1 MPESPRE
8 VRQVTLDI
16 WLFTQFWISMKKMEK
31 KVKVETNISSLRQIK
46 TTEAARNKVPPST
59 RSTTKKVVLNMKAI
73 ADESRKMFLAPNLFI
88 MWPRTKV
95 AKIWGACFS
104 HKIDCKFT

>member
-1 MPESPRE
+1 M
-8 VRQVTLDI
+8 RQ
-16 WLFTQFWISMKKMEK
+16 
-31 KVKVETNISSLRQIK
+31 ISSLRQIN
-46 TTEAARNKVPPST
+46 TTEAARNKVPLSM

-73 ADESRKMFLAPNLFI
+73 ADEIRKIFLAPNLFI

>member
-1 MPESPRE
+1 MENL
-8 VRQVTLDI
+8 RQ
-16 WLFTQFWISMKKMEK
+16 
-31 KVKVETNISSLRQIK
+31 ISSVTQIK
-46 TTEAARNKVPPST
+46 TTEAARNKVPWST

-73 ADESRKMFLAPNLFI
+73 ADESKKIFLAPNLFI
-88 MWPRTKV
+88 LWPRTKV

>member
-1 MPESPRE
+1 
-8 VRQVTLDI
+8 
-16 WLFTQFWISMKKMEK
+16 MEK
-31 KVKVETNISSLRQIK
+31 DWKLRQISSLKQINA
-46 TTEAARNKVPPST
+46 TEAARNNVPLST
-59 RSTTKKVVLNMKAI
+59 RSTTKKIVLNMETI